1 MQQEGQAFSS
11 EIHSE
16 RQVGM
21 KAKREDEN
29 GEDEGVEWEE
39 EQPAGILSLFS
50 FQSYN
55 LGYIYACSDSKLGSW
70 LGSGSIPTKG

>member
-1 MQQEGQAFSS
+1 
-11 EIHSE
+11 
-16 RQVGM
+16 M

-39 EQPAGILSLFS
+39 EQPAGILSPFS

-55 LGYIYACSDSKLGSW
+55 LGYIYACSSDSKLGSR
-70 LGSGSIPTKG
+70 LGSDSIPTKG